1 MFGVVF
7 LGAVLGY
14 DVWFYLSHVMLHW
27 PWLFRRVHRIH
38 HERVVDLRWVDTYHG
53 HWFESVFQGAGFL
66 LPLAFGVGL
75 DWRVTWAEW
84 LAAFVFVNVR
94 GMARH
99 DARLVGWIGDHHVVH
114 HRNPKVN
121 YGEVWLDW
129 LCGTLRRSRPAAGG
143 SSGGTC

>member
-1 MFGVVF
+1 MFGAVF
-7 LGAVLGY
+7 LGAIFGY

-38 HERVVDLRWVDTYHG
+38 HERVTGLRWPDAYHG

-66 LPLAFGVGL
+66 LPLMLGVG
-75 DWRVTWAEW
+75 WGMEAWPGWV
-84 LAAFVFVNVR
+84 AAVVFVNAR

-99 DARLVGWIGDHHVVH
+99 DARLVDWIGDHHVVH
-114 HRNPKVN
+114 HRDPKVN

-129 LCGTLRRSRPAAGG
+129 LFRTRVRA
-143 SSGGTC
+143 